1 MDLNVIATNPDL
13 QADVAPEAKG
23 LIKKFQE
30 NVYLSY
36 TKWKKRYKEIEHARR
51 YSLGRINRTSQV
63 ITSSQALQESGRTV
77 KGNVIHA
84 TLQGLLPHIY
94 AKNPEIQIRP
104 VEFVEP
110 GGQEYRMSDLFAQT
124 LEKVLEESFTKA
136 DLKKAAK
143 QVIRSCMTSKIGIL
157 KVTYQRDYYTDPL
170 VSRQFNDAQESLAK
184 IQSNVMSLLDEGNYD
199 GDQDE
204 IIEELQRTVAGLQNK
219 VDVMYREGLNLGFVK
234 PEDFRMDTS
243 LDSLLDYE
251 DAKWM
256 ANCTWMTPKEAK
268 ERFELTKEQCE
279 SLTIYKRTQGGIP
292 GRLNRDN
299 KSSFDFDGEEDV
311 NLAVAIWEYW
321 DKGTMTVY
329 TWGEGG
335 GFWIKDPFHP
345 NRMGERWCPF
355 FILGLNWIDGQEW
368 PVSEVELLMSLQD
381 EYNTVREQMAK
392 HRELSAPFFIA
403 DSSRVNYEDIETF
416 SNATIGDIALI
427 NAGGTGVNTVFQPAQ
442 VPPMNYQV
450 YDTTPIRSDIE
461 WISGLGDAQR
471 GGIMRAKTA
480 TEANIQN
487 EGLATRVSEKIDAV
501 EMWLKD
507 ISKFSSQLLIQEV
520 SPQKAVEIAGP
531 HAFWPILNKQH
542 LYDSIYIQITA
553 GSTAMPNEN
562 EERMRWIE
570 LMPIIM
576 QNVQMVQQLRDVGVP
591 DEFNPY
597 VQLLEETF
605 KRFDERIDVSKFMP
619 PLPDQMQEQVMQ
631 NQIMKSLM
639 MGGKDQQQNPGP
651 PGMKMPSDMTQ
662 QFNETRNVPNNRV
675 DQRERNQYRQPS

>member
-1 MDLNVIATNPDL
+1 
-13 QADVAPEAKG
+13 
-23 LIKKFQE
+23 
-30 NVYLSY
+30 
-36 TKWKKRYKEIEHARR
+36 
-51 YSLGRINRTSQV
+51 
-63 ITSSQALQESGRTV
+63 
-77 KGNVIHA
+77 
-84 TLQGLLPHIY
+84 
-94 AKNPEIQIRP
+94 
-104 VEFVEP
+104 
-110 GGQEYRMSDLFAQT
+110 
-124 LEKVLEESFTKA
+124 
-136 DLKKAAK
+136 
-143 QVIRSCMTSKIGIL
+143 
-157 KVTYQRDYYTDPL
+157 
-170 VSRQFNDAQESLAK
+170 
-184 IQSNVMSLLDEGNYD
+184 
-199 GDQDE
+199 
-204 IIEELQRTVAGLQNK
+204 
-219 VDVMYREGLNLGFVK
+219 
-234 PEDFRMDTS
+234 MDTS

-251 DAKWM
+251 NAKWM

-279 SLTIYKRTQGGIP
+279 SLTVYKRTQDGIP